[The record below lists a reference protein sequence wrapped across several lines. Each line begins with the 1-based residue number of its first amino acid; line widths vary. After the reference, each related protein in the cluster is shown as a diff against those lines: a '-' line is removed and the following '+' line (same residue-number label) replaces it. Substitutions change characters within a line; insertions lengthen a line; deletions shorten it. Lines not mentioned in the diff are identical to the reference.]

1 MGAMFEAVS
10 IGEVYTALKAS
21 VEPSKIFFDDVSKS
35 PQEIIKAVEIG
46 LQSIHVE
53 SLDEIF
59 DVASEAERQGKIQNI
74 GTRLNLDI
82 EVETH
87 NGLKTSTRYSKFGI
101 PLYRFKAIIE
111 KVLRLK
117 TYLLRV
123 AFPLRI

>member
-59 DVASEAERQGKIQNI
+59 DVASEATAREN
-74 GTRLNLDI
+74 
-82 EVETH
+82 
-87 NGLKTSTRYSKFGI
+87 SKH
-101 PLYRFKAIIE
+101 RHKAQP
-111 KVLRLK
+111 RHRGGN
-117 TYLLRV
+117 T
-123 AFPLRI
+123 